1 MRIQPARRLR
11 GRVRVPGDKSI
22 SHRAAIISALASRGG
37 RSQLTNYS
45 TSADCASTLRCLVA
59 LGVRVEREGANV
71 WVEGCGTRWTH
82 AADAHFAPLDCGNSG
97 TTMRLLAG
105 LLAGQPFNSTL
116 TGDASLRTRPMRRI
130 IEPLEL
136 MGARVSSEA
145 GRAPLRIE
153 GRDAPLAAIRY
164 ALPVASAQVKS
175 CLLLAGLNADG
186 RTEIIEARGATRDHT
201 ERLLSLYGA
210 DVRTETKTHE
220 GRAAVPFVSLETP
233 VRLEAR
239 ACHIAGDISSA
250 AFFLAAAA
258 LLPGSELTL
267 PAVGLNPTRTEIL
280 HTLRALGAEVSVAD
294 ERTES
299 GEPTGELSVR
309 GGLTP
314 PTAATPAT
322 AATATT
328 AATET
333 TAATGDANMASASA
347 KVLRGELI
355 AGLIDELPILCVV
368 GTQCEGGLEIRDA
381 AELRVKETD
390 RISAMVK
397 NLRALGADVEEFA
410 DGLRVEG
417 RTRLRGAWLESFGD
431 HRIAMAC
438 AVAAL
443 IAEGE
448 SELLG
453 AESVAVSFPEF
464 FSMLEAVTE
473 R

>member
-1 MRIQPARRLR
+1 M
-11 GRVRVPGDKSI
+11 PGDKSI
-22 SHRAAIISALASRGG
+22 SHRAAIISALAGRGG
-37 RSQLTNYS
+37 RSRLTNYS
-45 TSADCASTLRCLVA
+45 TSADCASTLRCLAA
-59 LGVRVEREGANV
+59 LGVRIEREGDHL
-71 WVEGCGTRWTH
+71 WIEGRGTRLPQ
-82 AADAHFAPLDCGNSG
+82 DAEPSAPLDCGNSG

-105 LLAGQPFNSTL
+105 LLAGQPFTSTL
-116 TGDASLRTRPMRRI
+116 TGDDSLRSRPMRRI

-136 MGARVSSEA
+136 MGAHVSSEA
-145 GRAPLRIE
+145 GRAPLRLE
-153 GRDAPLAAIRY
+153 ARHAPLAAIRY

-175 CLLLAGLNADG
+175 CLLLAGLNAVG

-201 ERLLSLYGA
+201 ERLLALFGA
-210 DVRTETKTHE
+210 DVRTEAKTYE
-220 GRAAVPFVSLETP
+220 GRVVPFVSLQTP
-233 VRLEAR
+233 VSLEAHD
-239 ACHIAGDISSA
+239 CHIAGDISSA

-280 HTLRALGAEVSVAD
+280 HTLRKLGAEVSVTD

-299 GEPTGELSVR
+299 GETIGELSVR

-314 PTAATPAT
+314 QLT
-322 AATATT
+322 AATADVK
-328 AATET
+328 AAT
-333 TAATGDANMASASA
+333 AGANATSASVN
-347 KVLRGELI
+347 VLRGELI

-368 GTQCEGGLEIRDA
+368 GTQIEGGLEIRDA
-381 AELRVKETD
+381 SELRVKETD

-397 NLRALGADVEEFA
+397 NLRALGAKVEEYA

-417 RTRLRGAWLESFGD
+417 RTRLGGARLESFGD

-448 SELLG
+448 SELVG
-453 AESVAVSFPEF
+453 ADAVAVSFPEF
-464 FSMLEAVTE
+464 FEMLEAVVE